1 MMLTSSMVYFAGI
14 ADSVRVFFAFLVV
27 VNMVAAVV
35 FFILSVDI
43 SDDIPKKTT
52 IKGITTAAVFAMLF
66 AFLAAITP
74 STKTVA
80 AMYVLPAVASSEAV
94 QKLPAEAAG
103 LALDWVKERRE
114 ELKK

>member
-14 ADSVRVFFAFLVV
+14 ADPVRCFLLFVAFCNMAIVGLFFIFSADIPQKTAIK
-27 VNMVAAVV
+27 AAV
-35 FFILSVDI
+35 
-43 SDDIPKKTT
+43 
-52 IKGITTAAVFAMLF
+52 TATAVAMLF

-94 QKLPAEAAG
+94 QKLPAEVAG

>member
-1 MMLTSSMVYFAGI
+1 MVIVG
-14 ADSVRVFFAFLVV
+14 L
-27 VNMVAAVV
+27 
-35 FFILSVDI
+35 FFIFSADI
-43 SDDIPKKTT
+43 QQKTA
-52 IKGITTAAVFAMLF
+52 IKVAGTATVVTMLF